1 MNTSI
6 KIVADDKIP
15 FLKGALEP
23 FAEVEYHKGSEITS
37 SILKN
42 ADALITRTRTK
53 CNKLLLEK
61 SRVKFIATATIGFD
75 HIDTEYCNSAGI
87 RWTNA
92 PGCNSGS
99 VKQYI
104 ASVLVSLSIKYNF
117 KFSEKTI
124 GIIGH
129 GNVGSK
135 VASLASAL
143 GMNVLVND
151 PPLQRKGSS
160 FPYVSLDEIKEKSDI
175 ITFHV
180 PLNKEGIDK
189 TFYMADEGFFKSVK
203 PNCLIINSSRGEVV
217 KNQALKEALIHA
229 QIKGAVLDVWEHEPN
244 IDIELLQLVD
254 YATPHIAGYSADGK
268 ANGTAMSVQAI
279 SDYFGFGLKNWFPVN
294 VPLPENSNIKI
305 ECKDKSI
312 EDILSE
318 LILATYKIADDDNR
332 LRKSVQT
339 FEQQRG
345 EYPLRREFQNY
356 KVTLVNAD
364 RNIESTIKELGFNI

>member
-1 MNTSI
+1 MKTSV
-6 KIVADDKIP
+6 KIIVDDKIP

-23 FAEVEYHKGSEITS
+23 YAEVEYHKGSEITS

-75 HIDTEYCNSAGI
+75 HIDTEYCNQAGI

-104 ASVLVSLSIKYNF
+104 ASVLVSLSMKYNF

-124 GIIGH
+124 GIVGH

-135 VASLASAL
+135 IVSLASAL
-143 GMNVLVND
+143 GMKVLVND

-160 FPYVSLDEIKEKSDI
+160 FPYVSLDEIKEKADI

-180 PLNKEGIDK
+180 PLNKEGVDK
-189 TFYMADEGFFKSVK
+189 TFYIADDVFMRSLK
-203 PNCLIINSSRGEVV
+203 PDCLIINSSRGEVV
-217 KNQALKEALIHA
+217 NNNALKNALINKL
-229 QIKGAVLDVWEHEPN
+229 IKGAILDVWEHEPN

-254 YATPHIAGYSADGK
+254 IATPHIAGYSADGK

-279 SDYFGFGLKNWFPVN
+279 SDFFGFGLKKWFPVN
-294 VPLPENSNIKI
+294 VPLPENSNIRI
-305 ECKDKSI
+305 DCKDKSI
-312 EDILSE
+312 EKILSE
-318 LILATYKIADDDNR
+318 LILATYNITDDDKR
-332 LRKSVQT
+332 LRKSVET

-356 KVTLVNAD
+356 KVTLVNAEK
-364 RNIESTIKELGFNI
+364 NIESTIKELGFNI